1 VRLVSSSKG
10 SEDSQSFLGNSRTI
24 SPFQSVVN
32 GKNRLNSAILYNAS
46 GGRST
51 KEVIELMGNKFLR
64 IDDRAALDN
73 LITDSKQKPVIVFKH
88 SNACSISSRAYRE
101 MEKVQDQV
109 NILEVQSAREVSR
122 ELANLTGVR
131 HETPQVIVLRDGK
144 AVWNASHF
152 DVQAGAVAKA
162 VETNS

>member
-1 VRLVSSSKG
+1 
-10 SEDSQSFLGNSRTI
+10 
-24 SPFQSVVN
+24 
-32 GKNRLNSAILYNAS
+32 
-46 GGRST
+46 
-51 KEVIELMGNKFLR
+51 MGNRFFE

-73 LITDSKQKPVIVFKH
+73 LLTDSKQRPVIVFKH

-101 MEKVQDQV
+101 MEKVQADV
-109 NILEVQSAREVSR
+109 NILVVQSARDVSR

-152 DVQAGAVAKA
+152 DVQAGAVTEALA
-162 VETNS
+162 SHT

>member
-1 VRLVSSSKG
+1 
-10 SEDSQSFLGNSRTI
+10 
-24 SPFQSVVN
+24 
-32 GKNRLNSAILYNAS
+32 
-46 GGRST
+46 
-51 KEVIELMGNKFLR
+51 MGNRFLE

-73 LITDSKQKPVIVFKH
+73 LLTDSKQKPVIVFKH

-101 MEKVQDQV
+101 MEKVEADV
-109 NILEVQSAREVSR
+109 NILVVQSAREVSR

-152 DVQAGAVAKA
+152 DVQASAGAKA
-162 VETNS
+162 LESHS

>member
-1 VRLVSSSKG
+1 MLT
-10 SEDSQSFLGNSRTI
+10 EYRTM
-24 SPFQSVVN
+24 
-32 GKNRLNSAILYNAS
+32 GKN
-46 GGRST
+46 
-51 KEVIELMGNKFLR
+51 FFR
-64 IDDRAALDN
+64 IDDSATLAN
-73 LITDSKQKPVIVFKH
+73 LITDSKAKPVIVFKH

-101 MEKVQDQV
+101 LEKLGDQV

-152 DVQAGAVAKA
+152 DVKADDVLKA
-162 VETNS
+162 VQSNS